1 MKKEVLVERITELVK
16 PIVDGLNYE
25 LYYVEYVKENNEY
38 FLRIYIDKSEGISL
52 EDCEK
57 VSRQVSDILDV
68 EDPIKDPYYLEV
80 SSPGLNRP
88 LFTEEHYNRFIGSEV
103 LVRFT
108 KSISGRKNIK
118 GILTEVTEEALIIG
132 SDDGNFTVPK
142 DKIKS
147 VNLEGEI

>member
-1 MKKEVLVERITELVK
+1 MKKELLVEKVAELVK
-16 PIVDGLNYE
+16 PIVDSLSYE

-38 FLRIYIDKSEGISL
+38 FLRIYIDKPEGISL
-52 EDCEK
+52 QDCEK
-57 VSRQVSDILDV
+57 VSRQVSDMLDV

-108 KSISGRKNIK
+108 KSISGKKNVK
-118 GILTEVTEEALIIG
+118 GILAEATEETLIVEN
-132 SDDGNFTVPK
+132 DDGKFTVPK
-142 DKIKS
+142 DKIKA

>member
-38 FLRIYIDKSEGISL
+38 FLRIYIDKPEGISL

-57 VSRQVSDILDV
+57 VSRQVSDMLDV

-88 LFTEEHYNRFIGSEV
+88 LFTEEHYNRFIGSEI

-108 KSISGRKNIK
+108 KSISGKKNIK
-118 GILTEVTEEALIIG
+118 GSLTEVTGEALIIG